1 MPTPP
6 HIVPEWYFLP
16 IHAILRSIPDKAGG
30 VAAIAPVFI
39 SLLALPFFKEM
50 YVRSSSFRPIHQGI
64 FWLLLADC
72 LLLGWIGCQPVEA
85 PFVTI
90 GQIPSVF
97 FFLFFAITPIPGRVG
112 RGIPKYYTDE
122 TDHTWSVINSGTMNL
137 RVILHNEFTSRWVCN
152 GRPISWKEFS
162 KQGNEATDNV
172 PSGRSVLRDWLRLL
186 LSLFTNLQIGELV
199 NRKCALARFIFL
211 VTRAVACLVIRSEGA
226 HPLLG
231 PWKWDNIG
239 FWYLL
244 CQQALVQSLLLP
256 GLIPKEV
263 NNSFV

>member
-1 MPTPP
+1 MDKIASYPYFYVKDLVGRVASAIFFPFGFFAPNILGHPDNDIPANPRPTTP

-16 IHAILRSIPDKAGG
+16 IHAILHSIPGKAGG

-50 YVRSSSFRPIHQGI
+50 YVCSSSFRPIHQGI

-72 LLLGWIGCQPVEA
+72 LLVGWIGCQPVEA

-122 TDHTWSVINSGTMNL
+122 THRTL
-137 RVILHNEFTSRWVCN
+137 
-152 GRPISWKEFS
+152 FS
-162 KQGNEATDNV
+162 
-172 PSGRSVLRDWLRLL
+172 
-186 LSLFTNLQIGELV
+186 
-199 NRKCALARFIFL
+199 
-211 VTRAVACLVIRSEGA
+211 
-226 HPLLG
+226 
-231 PWKWDNIG
+231 
-239 FWYLL
+239 FW
-244 CQQALVQSLLLP
+244 P
-256 GLIPKEV
+256 
-263 NNSFV
+263 